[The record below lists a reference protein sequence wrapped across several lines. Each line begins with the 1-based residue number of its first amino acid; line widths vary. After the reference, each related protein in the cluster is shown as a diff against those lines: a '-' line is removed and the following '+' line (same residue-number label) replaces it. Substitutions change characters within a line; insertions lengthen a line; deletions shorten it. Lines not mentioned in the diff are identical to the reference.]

1 MNIYSFTCAIREQN
15 YLWIFRW
22 IIYGSDGAYILFK
35 YAVWD
40 DYKDNLVEFTMAYR
54 PVDIHPASTLT
65 CHGLIVPVWKKEL
78 MNQYWNSVCSFW
90 FKQALTEPVI
100 RVILYSY
107 QPPDH
112 ISHTKLQPSSNMLS
126 LVNVKATREHK
137 PLLKANPT
145 KLE

>member
-1 MNIYSFTCAIREQN
+1 MNSSVVLLARSSHEDRLWKDLDSKNRLINLSVRRTKKMNIYSFTCAIREQN

-65 CHGLIVPVWKKEL
+65 CHGLIVPVWKK
-78 MNQYWNSVCSFW
+78 
-90 FKQALTEPVI
+90 
-100 RVILYSY
+100 
-107 QPPDH
+107 
-112 ISHTKLQPSSNMLS
+112 
-126 LVNVKATREHK
+126 
-137 PLLKANPT
+137 
-145 KLE
+145 